1 MTDIDDDRP
10 RPVRIR
16 LPERKEVEAM
26 TDIAKLEELL
36 DEVEK
41 AIAKMETDLDFAPE
55 ENEWFIRAKK
65 ALQRHRYTRGL
76 LQRQLKA
83 LKRPEQTPKQGAGP
97 VFQQARVRPISEA
110 VTELLD
116 EQYPTFDSTEDTVE
130 AMADALDD
138 LSALKRDV
146 EQERDAEIV
155 ENAPAQRDEVWLY
168 RVNAGLKRLG
178 SERHKVAIRHA
189 ELLRIAKR
197 EQQGRRD
204 MSTERLFIAVA
215 RETLP
220 KALYESLWAEANR
233 RHAESL
239 LEASNG

>member
-10 RPVRIR
+10 RPTRIR
-16 LPERKEVEAM
+16 LPERKDVAAM
-26 TDIAKLEELL
+26 TDIAQLEELL

-65 ALQRHRYTRGL
+65 ALQHHRYTRGL

-83 LKRPEQTPKQGAGP
+83 LQRPTQAPRAGP
-97 VFQQARVRPISEA
+97 STAFRQARVRALSEA

-116 EQYPTFDSTEDTVE
+116 EQYPTFDGTEDTVE
-130 AMADALDD
+130 AMTDALND

-168 RVNAGLKRLG
+168 RVNAGLRRLG
-178 SERHKVAIRHA
+178 SERHKVAVRHA

-197 EQQGRRD
+197 EQQERRD
-204 MSTERLFIAVA
+204 TSTERLFIAVA
-215 RETLP
+215 REALP
-220 KALYESLWAEANR
+220 KALYENLWAEANR